1 MSACVEETIMFRVSG
16 FFGQPI
22 AQRVN
27 GEEGGGRGWL
37 LCYFFDKINDALTE

>member
-27 GEEGGGRGWL
+27 GEEGGGGVIML
-37 LCYFFDKINDALTE
+37 FFDKINDALTE

>member
-27 GEEGGGRGWL
+27 GEEGGGG
-37 LCYFFDKINDALTE
+37 YYVIFLTKSMMH